1 MHYFASKVQFAQLF
15 LKNPSKGINTS
26 LDAHPFPPMLVQTH
40 NKHRDLTNMGKN
52 KTNSTSQSN
61 KQDWEGNGGVA
72 MQIPQKAAEEEEGQG
87 HGYITKHINDTKR
100 LDCLKRLVVRSGQNK
115 SCSGFTVCQ
124 CLMWSFRSGI
134 ELFNAHFL
142 CIYY

>member
-1 MHYFASKVQFAQLF
+1 MLTHS
-15 LKNPSKGINTS
+15 
-26 LDAHPFPPMLVQTH
+26 PPMLVQTH

-100 LDCLKRLVVRSGQNK
+100 LLKETGGQIWAK
-115 SCSGFTVCQ
+115 Q
-124 CLMWSFRSGI
+124 
-134 ELFNAHFL
+134 ELLRVHSLSTLNVIIQIRNRTF
-142 CIYY
+142 

>member
-1 MHYFASKVQFAQLF
+1 MHYIASKVQFAQLF

-61 KQDWEGNGGVA
+61 KQDWEGNSGVA

-100 LDCLKRLVVRSGQNK
+100 LLKETGGQIWAK
-115 SCSGFTVCQ
+115 Q
-124 CLMWSFRSGI
+124 
-134 ELFNAHFL
+134 ELLRVHSLSMLNVIIQIRNRTF
-142 CIYY
+142 